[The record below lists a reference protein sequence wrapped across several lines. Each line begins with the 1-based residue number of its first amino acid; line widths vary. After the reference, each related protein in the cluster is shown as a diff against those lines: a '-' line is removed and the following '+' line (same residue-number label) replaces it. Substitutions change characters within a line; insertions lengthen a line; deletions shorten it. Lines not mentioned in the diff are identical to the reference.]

1 MDQAGVVLPNVPHQY
16 SVRIYPLHL
25 HPSRMMTF
33 WESLSALG
41 DSRALF
47 PVATV
52 LALFLPASQR
62 HLLRRW
68 AVATIVVAA
77 TTLASKIAFMGWGF
91 GLEHL
96 DFTGISGHA
105 AMSSTI
111 YPVAFWLLAS
121 GRSRHL
127 KAWTV
132 AGVALAIA
140 IGCSRLP
147 LRAHSP
153 SEIIVGLG
161 FGLAASTWVL
171 LHYGQAQGSIL
182 AVRGRTA
189 LLAIATATITPISLA
204 DLNTHDLVKATAK
217 TLSGRSQAFERQD
230 LRSHSPPAGDLDQE
244 RSFHKP

>member
-1 MDQAGVVLPNVPHQY
+1 
-16 SVRIYPLHL
+16 
-25 HPSRMMTF
+25 MMNF

-47 PVATV
+47 PLATV

-68 AVATIVVAA
+68 AAATIAVAL
-77 TTLASKIAFMGWGF
+77 TTMASKIAFMGWGF

-132 AGVALAIA
+132 AGVVLAIA

-147 LRAHSP
+147 LQAHSP
-153 SEIIVGLG
+153 SEIIAGLG

-171 LHYGQAQGSIL
+171 HCGQAQGSIL

-189 LLAIATATITPISLA
+189 LLAIAAATITPISLA
-204 DLNTHDLVKATAK
+204 DLNTHDLLKATAK
-217 TLSGRSQAFERQD
+217 TLSGRSQAFKRQD
-230 LRSHSPPAGDLDQE
+230 LRGHSPPAGDVDQA
-244 RSFHKP
+244 RIFHKP